1 MSSLDSSN
9 NLDEPV
15 VFTQIT
21 KPEPFTE
28 PSFFET
34 IRLVKL
40 HIHISKNATSKMWFI
55 QSKENLTNNKKS
67 NMIKYLT
74 MWIFSIGQKAGVGVL
89 HPLTIH

>member
-1 MSSLDSSN
+1 MGSQYSDN
-9 NLDEPV
+9 ILDEPV

-40 HIHISKNATSKMWFI
+40 HIHISKKR
-55 QSKENLTNNKKS
+55 NKQ
-67 NMIKYLT
+67 NVVYPIERIT
-74 MWIFSIGQKAGVGVL
+74 Q
-89 HPLTIH
+89 